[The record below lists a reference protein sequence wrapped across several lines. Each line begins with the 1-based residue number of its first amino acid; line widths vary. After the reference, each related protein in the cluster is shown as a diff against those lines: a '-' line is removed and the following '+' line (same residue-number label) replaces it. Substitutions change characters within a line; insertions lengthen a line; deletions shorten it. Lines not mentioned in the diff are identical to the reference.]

1 MSTRAGIVGR
11 PPRVQTP
18 CAESP
23 STPPA
28 AAPHPTRQRRSSTR
42 RCARRPLTVFEAMG
56 DGGRRGIRGSGVRD
70 LRVRQRESESKA
82 MVGAKMTAKALM
94 VAFSIRFHFDQG
106 TVLSPGC
113 AIFRDGGR
121 QSLEEQ
127 PTMDK
132 VVSLLNSVGIITFG
146 AWVAAATIGRSL
158 RPGSC
163 SMFSGKREW
172 RGASASSKKVKK
184 RIEE

>member
-1 MSTRAGIVGR
+1 
-11 PPRVQTP
+11 
-18 CAESP
+18 
-23 STPPA
+23 
-28 AAPHPTRQRRSSTR
+28 
-42 RCARRPLTVFEAMG
+42 MG
-56 DGGRRGIRGSGVRD
+56 DGRRRGIRGSGVRD

-82 MVGAKMTAKALM
+82 MVISARAKMTAKALM

-132 VVSLLNSVGIITFG
+132 VVSLLISVGIITFG
-146 AWVAAATIGRSL
+146 AWVAAATIAKGWPLVWTLMALFPLLTGFISL
-158 RPGSC
+158 YGSIK
-163 SMFSGKREW
+163 GTED
-172 RGASASSKKVKK
+172 
-184 RIEE
+184 

>member
-1 MSTRAGIVGR
+1 M
-11 PPRVQTP
+11 RVEVSGWHLVT
-18 CAESP
+18 A
-23 STPPA
+23 
-28 AAPHPTRQRRSSTR
+28 RQVDKQLQ
-42 RCARRPLTVFEAMG
+42 P
-56 DGGRRGIRGSGVRD
+56 
-70 LRVRQRESESKA
+70 
-82 MVGAKMTAKALM
+82 
-94 VAFSIRFHFDQG
+94 SIRFHFDRG
-106 TVLSPGC
+106 TVSPGC
-113 AIFRDGGR
+113 AIFPDGGR

-132 VVSLLNSVGIITFG
+132 VVSLLISVGIITFG

>member
-1 MSTRAGIVGR
+1 
-11 PPRVQTP
+11 
-18 CAESP
+18 
-23 STPPA
+23 
-28 AAPHPTRQRRSSTR
+28 
-42 RCARRPLTVFEAMG
+42 MG
-56 DGGRRGIRGSGVRD
+56 DGRRRGIRGSGVRD

-94 VAFSIRFHFDQG
+94 VAFSIRFHFDRG

-132 VVSLLNSVGIITFG
+132 VVSLLISVGIITFG